1 MIARSSFKSLTKK
14 KNRELVLVD
23 LLTCL
28 ALRFFS
34 RLALRAFTLRWGLW
48 ELDRLS
54 LTVPL
59 SLCLRPPR
67 VFLQSAD
74 PGI

>member
-1 MIARSSFKSLTKK
+1 M
-14 KNRELVLVD
+14 LVD

-28 ALRFFS
+28 ALGIFEVGRGGRARMTVYPPLGS
-34 RLALRAFTLRWGLW
+34 LGAGPSVPDRAF
-48 ELDRLS
+48 
-54 LTVPL
+54 V
-59 SLCLRPPR
+59 LCLRPPR